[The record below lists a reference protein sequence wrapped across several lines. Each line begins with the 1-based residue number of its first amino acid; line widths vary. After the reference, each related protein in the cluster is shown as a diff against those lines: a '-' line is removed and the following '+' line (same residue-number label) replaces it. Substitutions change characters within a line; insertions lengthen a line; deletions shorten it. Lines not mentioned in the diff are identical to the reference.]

1 MITKSVKRAGTA
13 LQKTAQNMSPG
24 AIRQNNVDHCVK
36 PFSEKLNKAYEP
48 KPWSKVITLGKPQLR
63 NENGQI

>member
-48 KPWSKVITLGKPQLR
+48 KP
-63 NENGQI
+63 